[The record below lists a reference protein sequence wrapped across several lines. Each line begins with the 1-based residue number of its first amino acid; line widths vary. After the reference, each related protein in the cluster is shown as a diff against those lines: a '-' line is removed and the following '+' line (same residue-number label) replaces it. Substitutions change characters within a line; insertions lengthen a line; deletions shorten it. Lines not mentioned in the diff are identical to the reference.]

1 MVDWKLLQVIFL
13 CVLPWIELRGAIP
26 LGVAYNY
33 NVSHI
38 FVGCVIIDIL
48 LIPLI
53 FLFLDF
59 VIPMITKIDFVDK
72 VYQYAIKRARKNYK
86 KYEKYEII
94 GLALFVGIPF
104 PGTGVYSGTAI
115 AYIFGLERKRAFM
128 SIAAGAL
135 IAGVIV
141 TMITVGVFSIF
152 LHI

>member
-13 CVLPWIELRGAIP
+13 CVLPWVELRGAIP
-26 LGVAYNY
+26 LGIAYNY
-33 NVSHI
+33 SVPHI
-38 FVGCVIIDIL
+38 FLGCVIIDIL

-59 VIPMITKIDFVDK
+59 VIPIITKIDFIDR
-72 VYQYAIKRARKNYK
+72 VYQYAINRARRNYK

-115 AYIFGLERKRAFM
+115 AYIFGLERKKAFV
-128 SIAAGAL
+128 SIAFGAL
-135 IAGVIV
+135 IAGIIV
-141 TMITVGVFSIF
+141 TMIAVGVFSIF
-152 LHI
+152 

>member
-13 CVLPWIELRGAIP
+13 CVLPWVELRGAIP
-26 LGVAYNY
+26 LGIAYNY
-33 NVSHI
+33 SVPHI
-38 FVGCVIIDIL
+38 FLGCVIIDIL

-59 VIPMITKIDFVDK
+59 VIPIITKIDFIDR
-72 VYQYAIKRARKNYK
+72 VYQYAINRARRNYK

-115 AYIFGLERKRAFM
+115 AYIFGLERKKAFI
-128 SIAAGAL
+128 SIAFGAL
-135 IAGVIV
+135 IAGIIV
-141 TMITVGVFSIF
+141 TMIAVGVFSIF
-152 LHI
+152 

>member
-13 CVLPWIELRGAIP
+13 CVLPWVELRGAIP
-26 LGVAYNY
+26 LGIAYNY
-33 NVSHI
+33 SVPHI
-38 FVGCVIIDIL
+38 FLGCVIIDIL

-59 VIPMITKIDFVDK
+59 VIPIITKIDFIDRA
-72 VYQYAIKRARKNYK
+72 YQYAINRARRNYK

-115 AYIFGLERKRAFM
+115 AYIFGLERKKAFV
-128 SIAAGAL
+128 SIAFGAL
-135 IAGVIV
+135 IAGIIV
-141 TMITVGVFSIF
+141 TMIAVGVFSIF
-152 LHI
+152 

>member
-13 CVLPWIELRGAIP
+13 CVLPWVELRGAIP
-26 LGVAYNY
+26 LGIAYNY
-33 NVSHI
+33 SVPHI
-38 FVGCVIIDIL
+38 FLGCVIIDIL

-59 VIPMITKIDFVDK
+59 VIPIVTKIDFIDR
-72 VYQYAIKRARKNYK
+72 VYQYAINRARRNYK

-115 AYIFGLERKRAFM
+115 AYIFGLERKKAFV
-128 SIAAGAL
+128 SIAFGAL
-135 IAGVIV
+135 IAGIIV
-141 TMITVGVFSIF
+141 TMIAVGVFSIF
-152 LHI
+152 

>member
-13 CVLPWIELRGAIP
+13 CVLPWVELRGAIP
-26 LGVAYNY
+26 LGIAYNY
-33 NVSHI
+33 SVPHI
-38 FVGCVIIDIL
+38 FLGCVIIDIL

-59 VIPMITKIDFVDK
+59 VIPIITKIDFIDR
-72 VYQYAIKRARKNYK
+72 VYQYAINRARRNYK

-115 AYIFGLERKRAFM
+115 AYIFGLKRKKAFI
-128 SIAAGAL
+128 SIAFGAL
-135 IAGVIV
+135 IAGIVV
-141 TMITVGVFSIF
+141 TMIAVGVFSIF
-152 LHI
+152 